1 VGRGFRSNLSSL
13 MPRQKAHAGIE
24 LLVISVA
31 PGLDPGPPGV
41 FDTGQHAGLFV
52 ELAAG
57 AGFEILAFFEHAA
70 RVLPEPNGRFAAP
83 EQERSR
89 PDAFKIHEYSPGP
102 EVGRD
107 YAGILA

>member
-1 VGRGFRSNLSSL
+1 VGRGLRVYLSSL
-13 MPRQKAHAGIE
+13 MPCQKAHAGVE
-24 LLVISVA
+24 LRVIRVA

-52 ELAAG
+52 ELTAG

-83 EQERSR
+83 EQERPR
-89 PDAFKIHEYSPGP
+89 LDASKINEYSPGP

-107 YAGILA
+107 YAGIPA

>member
-1 VGRGFRSNLSSL
+1 
-13 MPRQKAHAGIE
+13 MPRDKAHAGVEFWI
-24 LLVISVA
+24 VRVA

-41 FDTGQHAGLFV
+41 FDTGHHAGLFE

-57 AGFEILAFFEHAA
+57 AGFESLAFFEHTA

-83 EQERSR
+83 EQERPR
-89 PDAFKIHEYSPGP
+89 LDASKIHEDSPGP

-107 YAGILA
+107 YSGVPA